1 DVSVI
6 LHGSGAEIFVVSYA
20 QSPAE
25 PISGMVQKWVD
36 VYLPSVPEELNEVV
50 VKLHYS
56 AQELPSPADESSL
69 AMLYLSDSQW
79 SMCSDTLLDIAN
91 DYIAC
96 RIRSDTAPSLEELNA
111 LAFGFAVRWL
121 PITRTITLTK
131 TITRTI
137 TAYSTSISTSIVSIV
152 ITITHTI
159 TETIKLTTKG
169 TVEIPVQMTV
179 TRTQTIPAATTFTH
193 VKQLNFT
200 KTITAT
206 ATKTITST
214 LTTEKMMT
222 EDFVNL
228 LKSTSILNAVSSIVM
243 LLAAAIVIITIIK
256 FKRTF
261 SI

>member
-1 DVSVI
+1 
-6 LHGSGAEIFVVSYA
+6 
-20 QSPAE
+20 
-25 PISGMVQKWVD
+25 
-36 VYLPSVPEELNEVV
+36 
-50 VKLHYS
+50 
-56 AQELPSPADESSL
+56 
-69 AMLYLSDSQW
+69 
-79 SMCSDTLLDIAN
+79 
-91 DYIAC
+91 
-96 RIRSDTAPSLEELNA
+96 
-111 LAFGFAVRWL
+111 
-121 PITRTITLTK
+121 
-131 TITRTI
+131 
-137 TAYSTSISTSIVSIV
+137 
-152 ITITHTI
+152 
-159 TETIKLTTKG
+159 
-169 TVEIPVQMTV
+169 VQMTV
-179 TRTQTIPAATTFTH
+179 TRTQTIPAATTFTN